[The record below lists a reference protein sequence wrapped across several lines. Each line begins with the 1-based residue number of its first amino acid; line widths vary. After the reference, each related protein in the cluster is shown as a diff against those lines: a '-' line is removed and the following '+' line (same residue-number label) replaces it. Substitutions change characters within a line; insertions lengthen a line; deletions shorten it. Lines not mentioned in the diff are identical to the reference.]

1 MEFTKFFLIFC
12 FVPCLLFGQQ
22 NDSIPKS
29 QLNKKRLH
37 TSIAIAGVGYG
48 VTLIALNNLW
58 YKDSPRERF
67 HFFNDN
73 DEWMQVDKLG
83 HAFSAFYLSNGTS
96 RGLQWCGV
104 PEKKS
109 NLIGAATGFLV
120 LLPIEIM
127 DGYSTSYGASTG
139 DLIANAGGS
148 LLFLGQTALWNEI
161 RIHPKFSYH
170 STPYAPMRPDVLG
183 DSFTS
188 EILKDYNG
196 QTYWLSFDIDKF
208 IRFPKWLNIA
218 VGYGAEDMIYAN
230 IKSNRLNGFD
240 PYRQYYLS
248 LDLDLTAIKTN
259 SKAVRTLIFFA
270 NMIKIPTP
278 TVEFSSRGT
287 KFHWLYF

>member
-1 MEFTKFFLIFC
+1 MEFTKLFLIFC
-12 FVPCLLFGQQ
+12 FVPCLLLAQQ
-22 NDSIPKS
+22 NDSVPKPH
-29 QLNKKRLH
+29 LNKKRLH

-58 YKDSPRERF
+58 YKDSPREHF

-73 DEWMQVDKLG
+73 DEWMQVDKMG
-83 HAFSAFYLSNGTS
+83 HAFSSFYFSNGTS
-96 RGLQWCGV
+96 RGLQWCGAA
-104 PEKKS
+104 EKKA

-170 STPYAPMRPDVLG
+170 STPYASRRPDVLG

-218 VGYGAEDMIYAN
+218 TGYGAEDMIYAN
-230 IKSNRLNGFD
+230 IESNRLNGYD
-240 PYRQYYLS
+240 PYRQYYIS

-270 NMIKIPTP
+270 NMIKIPAP
-278 TVEFSSRGT
+278 TVEFSNRGT
-287 KFHWLYF
+287 KFHWFYF